1 MHVGQRRRRSAT
13 GHERG
18 GHQQATERDEEMSPT
33 KHEDPPEAMALG
45 DSIA

>member
-1 MHVGQRRRRSAT
+1 MHVGQWSRRSAT

-18 GHQQATERDEEMSPT
+18 GYQQATEHDEEMGPT
-33 KHEDPPEAMALG
+33 KHEDPPEVMALG